1 MTPISWNLSLL
12 FRKKHSMLYYKFYIV
27 LQMMFFCDD
36 SESVFEIYV
45 WVLLLFAYR
54 LSSLLILS
62 TYIWEISANQHA
74 SQFSVS
80 SHVQFVLA
88 FWLTF
93 VLISQLH
100 QKWWPG
106 LDLLK
111 QRINPVLHFTATR
124 LAYPTRW
131 SPGQKREAKFPY
143 DTQLVSWVLQELS
156 VTIMV
161 DTSAQQKMLLELLQH
176 L

>member
-1 MTPISWNLSLL
+1 MTPIYRIFSLL
-12 FRKKHSMLYYKFYIV
+12 FRKKQSMLYHKFYIV
-27 LQMMFFCDD
+27 LQISNVFCDGSD
-36 SESVFEIYV
+36 VSLKYTFESCC
-45 WVLLLFAYR
+45 
-54 LSSLLILS
+54 SLQIVYLDYLS
-62 TYIWEISANQHA
+62 TYIWEISANQHT
-74 SQFSVS
+74 SQFSIS
-80 SHVQFVLA
+80 SRVQFVLA

-111 QRINPVLHFTATR
+111 PLINPMLHFTATR

-131 SPGQKREAKFPY
+131 SPGQKREATFPY

>member
-1 MTPISWNLSLL
+1 M
-12 FRKKHSMLYYKFYIV
+12 YYKWC
-27 LQMMFFCDD
+27 FFVMAVKV
-36 SESVFEIYV
+36 SLKYTFESCC
-45 WVLLLFAYR
+45 
-54 LSSLLILS
+54 SLHIDYLHYLS

-111 QRINPVLHFTATR
+111 QRINPMLHFTATR

-131 SPGQKREAKFPY
+131 SPGQKREATFPY

>member
-1 MTPISWNLSLL
+1 MTPIYRIFSLL
-12 FRKKHSMLYYKFYIV
+12 FRKKQSMLYYKFYIV
-27 LQMMFFCDD
+27 LQMMFFVMAVKV
-36 SESVFEIYV
+36 SLKYTFESCC
-45 WVLLLFAYR
+45 
-54 LSSLLILS
+54 SLHIDYLHYLS

-111 QRINPVLHFTATR
+111 PRINPMLHFTATR

-131 SPGQKREAKFPY
+131 SPGQKREVTFPY

-156 VTIMV
+156 VTMMV